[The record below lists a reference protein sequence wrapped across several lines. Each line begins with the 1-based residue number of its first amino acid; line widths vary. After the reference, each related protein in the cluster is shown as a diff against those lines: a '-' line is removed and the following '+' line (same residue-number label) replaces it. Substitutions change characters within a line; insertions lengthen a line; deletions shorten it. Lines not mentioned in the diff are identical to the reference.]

1 MNEASDILGITIII
15 VRGVT
20 TIASSLTGQIA
31 TITKNVNIC
40 DVMVEENVTLG

>member
-1 MNEASDILGITIII
+1 MNEASDILGITKRN

-20 TIASSLTGQIA
+20 TTVTSLTGQIA
-31 TITKNVNIC
+31 TVTKNVNVC